1 MEVGHP
7 NKLGIIIQAR
17 MKSERLPGKVLRK
30 LQIDEGDTILGQIIN
45 SAAKLNGVIVVATS
59 TDESNFPIL
68 DFCNSKNILCFKG
81 DEENVLGRFTS
92 IQSIYEFD
100 NIIRLTA
107 DNPFID
113 YQVINEVLD
122 YHVNNDFDYTIS
134 KGLPLGMNIEIM
146 KGKSLM
152 ESENLIEFESDK
164 EHVTPILR
172 RNSKF
177 KNSEY
182 IFNLGLH
189 ELRVTVDTIQDYMVA
204 CLLYNISYQK
214 NISGIDLMKYVKINH
229 EWIFEANK
237 NIIQKNSQ
245 SNKTQEFKDAVILLR
260 KYDFFKSADFIEKSI
275 NNE

>member
-214 NISGIDLMKYVKINH
+214 NISGIDSMKYVKINH
-229 EWIFEANK
+229 EWIFEPNK
-237 NIIQKNSQ
+237 NIIQKNSH
-245 SNKTQEFKDAVILLR
+245 SNKTQEFKDAVILLS
-260 KYDFFKSADFIEKSI
+260 KFDFF
-275 NNE
+275 